1 MSGYKLRKTFGLICL
16 AVAGLLL
23 LKEISGLAAPGVA
36 EMAKK
41 DFGEHLRDLLICFAI
56 GGSGLYLY
64 RDKTSDPSLFI
75 WKLNIFALVL
85 TPLLNIQIAPKLTQ
99 EYGLLA
105 SFSEIR
111 PLLIGISLFLL
122 IIPYV
127 FGKNIVVYQ
136 SRRRS
141 TLPSITPELALYFI
155 GLGCALLPS
164 TTALFSVLAG
174 LPAGDIVY
182 FSGLS
187 YSAAAIWSGWWY
199 RRYSRPARE
208 SPL

>member
-1 MSGYKLRKTFGLICL
+1 MAGYKLRKTLGLICL

-23 LKEISGLAAPGVA
+23 LKEISGLVAPEVAA
-36 EMAKK
+36 MAQKG
-41 DFGEHLRDLLICFAI
+41 FEEHVRDLLICFAI
-56 GGSGLYLY
+56 GATGLYLQ

-85 TPLLNIQIAPKLTQ
+85 TPLLNVQLAPKLTA
-99 EYGLLA
+99 EYPPLA
-105 SFSEIR
+105 SFGMIR
-111 PLLIGISLFLL
+111 PVLVGLSLFL
-122 IIPYV
+122 IVIPYV
-127 FGKNIVVYQ
+127 FGKNILGHQ

-141 TLPSITPELALYFI
+141 SLPSITPKLALFFI

-174 LPAGDIVY
+174 LPVRDMYY

-187 YSAAAIWSGWWY
+187 YGAAAIWSGWWY
-199 RRYSRPARE
+199 CKYFRPAGE
-208 SPL
+208 